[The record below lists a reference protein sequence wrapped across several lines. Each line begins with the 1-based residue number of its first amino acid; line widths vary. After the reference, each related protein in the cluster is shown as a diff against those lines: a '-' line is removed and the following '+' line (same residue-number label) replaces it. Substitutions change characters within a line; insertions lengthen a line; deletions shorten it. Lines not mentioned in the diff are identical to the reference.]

1 MSWPFQ
7 ILGQLDELPVTGVGG
22 VGDRGQISFGM
33 SNLLSGRVMEDVM
46 VGLLGFICTFL
57 CILRS
62 NVAERTNQPA
72 TVAPIN
78 GRPVLKKGCDSL
90 IIILNN
96 VVPLTLLTRHA
107 NFRFVNYNKNELG
120 NCGRSVCKRAT
131 TPFLSSQRHSSHI
144 SLSWLCI
151 AYIL

>member
-1 MSWPFQ
+1 VREEIVPLVLVLGRMSWPFQ
-7 ILGQLDELPVTGVGG
+7 ILGQLDELPVTGD

-46 VGLLGFICTFL
+46 VGLFGLRCTFL

-96 VVPLTLLTRHA
+96 VVPLT
-107 NFRFVNYNKNELG
+107 
-120 NCGRSVCKRAT
+120 
-131 TPFLSSQRHSSHI
+131 
-144 SLSWLCI
+144 
-151 AYIL
+151 